1 MFTLT
6 TEPYYDTWTQC
17 YKNIITINIVPRG
30 PLRNFV
36 IRLPYTKLGPNRYDY
51 SNCGPEQPTCRLAL
65 VKRGLLGTACCG
77 VGVGVGGYAPKW
89 GGCGYLMTPDDIP
102 NLFTFMTAR
111 GYTINTAVTDMLNV
125 SAIRMQN
132 NRQIL
137 CFASFEGNEIT
148 NKTINKPP
156 SNQRPKQKGKRK

>member
-51 SNCGPEQPTCRLAL
+51 SNCGPNRPACRLAL
-65 VKRGLLGTACCG
+65 VKRGLLG
-77 VGVGVGGYAPKW
+77 
-89 GGCGYLMTPDDIP
+89 GGCCVNKGCGHLMTPDDIP
-102 NLFTFMTAR
+102 DLFTFMTAR
-111 GYTINTAVTDMLNV
+111 GYNINTAITDMLNV
-125 SAIRMQN
+125 SAVRMQN

-137 CFASFEGNEIT
+137 CFASFEGNE
-148 NKTINKPP
+148 NVALKLKGAKKP
-156 SNQRPKQKGKRK
+156 KGKQ